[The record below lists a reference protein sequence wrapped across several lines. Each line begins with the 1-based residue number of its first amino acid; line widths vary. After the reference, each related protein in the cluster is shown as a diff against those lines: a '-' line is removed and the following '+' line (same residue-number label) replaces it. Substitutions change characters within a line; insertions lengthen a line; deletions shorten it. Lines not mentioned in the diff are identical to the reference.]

1 MERAGCH
8 LSWPNI
14 IVRRSA
20 ANTFVFPRERVWFG
34 LGLHCCLTI
43 NRWRPTYV
51 AGQGSPGVPEAG
63 VAVARHPFLVVGA
76 EHRADGVVHAD
87 YFTRLQHFL
96 RLKLQMV
103 RSNEM
108 RQSVADRVFIGLS
121 DLCDKVRSDSAD

>member
-1 MERAGCH
+1 M
-8 LSWPNI
+8 
-14 IVRRSA
+14 
-20 ANTFVFPRERVWFG
+20 
-34 LGLHCCLTI
+34 
-43 NRWRPTYV
+43 
-51 AGQGSPGVPEAG
+51 PEAG
-63 VAVARHPFLVVGA
+63 VAVARHPFLVVRA
-76 EHRADGVVHAD
+76 EHRADRVVHAD